1 MPQCLPHTY
10 SDIVKSFQEKDGVVV
25 STIHGTKGEEYDTVI
40 AFGLLKGYVPNWDV
54 IINHPHLACSEEREL
69 LYVLCLRAKNNLFLF
84 SETGRR
90 TQKGNQYTAS
100 ETLQRTNY
108 NYG

>member
-25 STIHGTKGEEYDTVI
+25 SAIHGTKGEEYDTVI

-54 IINHPHLACSEEREL
+54 IINHPHLACSEERVL
-69 LYVLCLRAKNNLFLF
+69 LYVLCSRAKNNLFLF
-84 SETGRR
+84 SEPGRR